1 MKKTLITVAV
11 LFALLLTG
19 CHSSYLND
27 SHPNDLEI
35 SDTDYPIEELQYDW
49 NYFNTSDELAAV
61 VTDVYSGKVTSISFE
76 IIDETTGL
84 YVRDFSSVDKEYAKK
99 NYSLNTVYTIS
110 VGKTY
115 KGSSQSEMT
124 VVNTGGISGYRENE
138 QHDLLVAAG
147 LDGRRIPVAKDGCNL
162 AVGNIY
168 LFCVYRFPKEYG
180 LDYDNAINPYQ
191 YAHKLNSSNAKAIIN
206 SCK

>member
-1 MKKTLITVAV
+1 MRRIIFAV
-11 LFALLLTG
+11 IILFAILLTG
-19 CHSSYLND
+19 CHSNVLND

-84 YVRDFSSVDKEYAKK
+84 YVRDFSSVDKEYARK

-110 VGKTY
+110 VRKTY
-115 KGSSQSEMT
+115 KGSSQSEMK
-124 VVNTGGISGYRENE
+124 VVNTGGIPGYRENE

-162 AVGNIY
+162 AIGNKY
-168 LFCVYRFPKEYG
+168 LFCVYRFPEEYG

-191 YAHKLNSSNAKAIIN
+191 YAYKLNSENAKAIIN